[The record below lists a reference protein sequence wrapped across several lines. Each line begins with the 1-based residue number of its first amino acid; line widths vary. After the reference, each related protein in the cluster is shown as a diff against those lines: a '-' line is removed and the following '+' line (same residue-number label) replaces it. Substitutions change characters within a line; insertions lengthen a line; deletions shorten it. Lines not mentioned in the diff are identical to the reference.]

1 MLRFIGDVW
10 SCIKFNIKKQKTE
23 DYLELEKAYEAAIRE
38 VFFYKEAINSLP
50 NPIFIKDEGAR
61 FLFFNLAYANF
72 FNMKCEEFCGKTVHD
87 LSYLPIGD
95 RLKYQEEDT
104 RMIRESSQVHYE
116 VPFTIPDGSVR
127 ESLYWSRGFKVAQTG
142 ERGLVGE
149 IVDISKE
156 KELQHS
162 LENSMEQLTS
172 ANQIISEYAKRDSL
186 TGLLNRSVLQ
196 GDVPALVEKT
206 IQQGSSMSILVAD
219 LDDFKSINDTCGHL
233 YGDELLVSFSLVL
246 KDHCRQGDLAIRYG
260 GEEFLVILPFTSG
273 EQALAVANRIYKAAN
288 TIVFNKDQGHRT
300 GKDFLTVSIG
310 ATQYIAGE
318 SMENFLARGDRAMY
332 QAKEQGKDCAVLL

>member
-1 MLRFIGDVW
+1 MLMFIKDVW
-10 SCIKFNIKKQKTE
+10 SRIKFNIKKQKTE
-23 DYLELEKAYEAAIRE
+23 EYMELEKAYEAAIRE
-38 VFFYKEAINSLP
+38 VCFYKEAINSLP

-72 FNMKCEEFCGKTVHD
+72 FNMKCEEFCGKTVYD
-87 LSYLPIGD
+87 LRYLPIED

-116 VPFTIPDGSVR
+116 VPFATPDGVVR
-127 ESLYWSRGFKVAQTG
+127 ESLYWSRGFYVEQTG

-172 ANQIISEYAKRDSL
+172 ANQLISEYARRDSL

-196 GDVPALVEKT
+196 GDVPALVERTTK
-206 IQQGSSMSILVAD
+206 QGSRMSLLVAD
-219 LDDFKSINDTCGHL
+219 LDHFKRINDTCGHL

-246 KDHCRQGDLAIRYG
+246 KEHCRQGDLAIRYG

-273 EQALAVANRIYKAAN
+273 DQALAVANRICKATN
-288 TIVFNKDQGHRT
+288 TIVLKKDQGLHT
-300 GKDFLTVSIG
+300 GKDYLTVSIG

-318 SMENFLARGDRAMY
+318 SIESFLTRGDLAMY
-332 QAKEQGKDCAVLL
+332 QAKERGKDCAVLL